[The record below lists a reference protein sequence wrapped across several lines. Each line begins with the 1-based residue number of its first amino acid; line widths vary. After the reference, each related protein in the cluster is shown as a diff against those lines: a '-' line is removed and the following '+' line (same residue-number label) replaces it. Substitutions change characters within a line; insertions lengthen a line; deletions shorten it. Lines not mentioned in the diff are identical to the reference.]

1 MENPDLRVFQTKVFR
16 KWASKEKLDEEE
28 LLDAVEEIERGLVDA
43 SLGGSLFKKRVARTG
58 EGKSGGFRTILAYR
72 EEERTVFLYC
82 FAKNER
88 ENIDKKD
95 LKFLK
100 AICSELLGYSDDEL
114 DDAVEAGVLVELE
127 TGD

>member
-1 MENPDLRVFQTKVFR
+1 MRVFQTKVFR

-72 EEERTVFLYC
+72 EEERTVFLYG

-100 AICSELLGYSDDEL
+100 AIGSELLGYSDDEL
-114 DDAVEAGVLVELE
+114 DDAVKAGALVELE

>member
-1 MENPDLRVFQTKVFR
+1 MRVFQTKVFR

-72 EEERTVFLYC
+72 EEERTVFLYG

-100 AICSELLGYSDDEL
+100 AIGSELLGYSDDEL
-114 DDAVEAGVLVELE
+114 DDAVEAGALVELE

>member
-72 EEERTVFLYC
+72 EEERTVFLYG

-100 AICSELLGYSDDEL
+100 AIGSELLGYSDDEL
-114 DDAVEAGVLVELE
+114 DDAVEAGALVELE

>member
-1 MENPDLRVFQTKVFR
+1 
-16 KWASKEKLDEEE
+16 
-28 LLDAVEEIERGLVDA
+28 
-43 SLGGSLFKKRVARTG
+43 
-58 EGKSGGFRTILAYR
+58 
-72 EEERTVFLYC
+72 LYG

-100 AICSELLGYSDDEL
+100 AIGSELLGYSDDEL
-114 DDAVEAGVLVELE
+114 DDAVKAGALVELE

>member
-1 MENPDLRVFQTKVFR
+1 MRVFQTKVFR

-72 EEERTVFLYC
+72 EEERTVFLYG

-100 AICSELLGYSDDEL
+100 AIGSELLGYSDDEL